1 MKNEYVSHKVPVCDF
16 WIVILITLL
25 CVFCKNWQRERR
37 IKRDKKM
44 SGKYVIPKKFF
55 SCHPGFDPGS
65 RFKFGF
71 SRRIE
76 AVSQDSGVKL
86 AEEAKQRI
94 VINYFSSPK
103 YLPVNLPA

>member
-1 MKNEYVSHKVPVCDF
+1 MC
-16 WIVILITLL
+16 
-25 CVFCKNWQRERR
+25 
-37 IKRDKKM
+37 
-44 SGKYVIPKKFF
+44 GKYVISKKFS

-65 RFKFGF
+65 RFQFGF

-86 AEEAKQRI
+86 AEEAKQRT

-103 YLPVNLPA
+103 FLPVNLPA